1 MHIKTTIVALIQ
13 LWAISVL
20 AATNKSTD
28 IGSLLSQRSNNW
40 SQGTIIS
47 FPNSTTFDNSTTRWS
62 TYDAPRYLAAIS
74 PANEADVAKTVR
86 LASSRRIP
94 FLATGGR
101 HGYTTTLGDLQGGL
115 AIDLSQLKSYS
126 IDRAAGTL
134 TVGGATTLGDFQ
146 DALYEAGY
154 MIQTPSISCP
164 GYVGVT
170 VGSGVGRFT
179 GLFGL
184 VADALI
190 SARLVTA
197 EGRIIH
203 VSRRQNADLF
213 WGLRGAGANLGVVVS
228 ATYQAHKLVNQGQ
241 ILNADLIF
249 PANKS
254 KEYFDVL
261 QSFTGKNLPAKLAI
275 VTLIVFDPVAQ
286 AAQIVANWVY
296 IGPREEGLR
305 VMAPVLALN
314 PPITNIQV
322 VPWNK
327 LVSTAAGGADAL
339 ICPKNVSHN
348 TWWANL
354 RSLPSSTFQASFDE
368 LNNFYKQYPE
378 ARGTTINAETFPN
391 QAMAAVP
398 DDDSAYP
405 WRDALGHIQIGVI
418 TESGNAAGDPTAE
431 AGNSLARRLRDR
443 WAATSGYPELSVYVN
458 YARGDEKLRQ
468 LYGSRKL
475 PRLAALKKKWDPRNV
490 FAYNNV
496 LPMEYRG

>member
-1 MHIKTTIVALIQ
+1 MQIKTTILALIG
-13 LWAISVL
+13 LWAISVP
-20 AATNKSTD
+20 AATNNSID
-28 IGSLLSQRSNNW
+28 IRSLLSQRSNNW

-62 TYDAPRYLAAIS
+62 TYDAPSYLAAIS

-86 LASSRRIP
+86 LASSHRIP

-115 AIDLSQLKSYS
+115 AIDLSQFKSYS

-154 MIQTPSISCP
+154 MIQTASISCP

-249 PANKS
+249 PANQS

-261 QSFTGKNLPAKLAI
+261 QSFIGKMPAKLA
-275 VTLIVFDPVAQ
+275 VVSLIVFDPVAQ
-286 AAQIVANWVY
+286 AVSWGSISFTWLQIP
-296 IGPREEGLR
+296 G
-305 VMAPVLALN
+305 
-314 PPITNIQV
+314 
-322 VPWNK
+322 
-327 LVSTAAGGADAL
+327 
-339 ICPKNVSHN
+339 
-348 TWWANL
+348 
-354 RSLPSSTFQASFDE
+354 
-368 LNNFYKQYPE
+368 
-378 ARGTTINAETFPN
+378 
-391 QAMAAVP
+391 
-398 DDDSAYP
+398 
-405 WRDALGHIQIGVI
+405 
-418 TESGNAAGDPTAE
+418 
-431 AGNSLARRLRDR
+431 
-443 WAATSGYPELSVYVN
+443 
-458 YARGDEKLRQ
+458 
-468 LYGSRKL
+468 
-475 PRLAALKKKWDPRNV
+475 
-490 FAYNNV
+490 
-496 LPMEYRG
+496 

>member
-1 MHIKTTIVALIQ
+1 
-13 LWAISVL
+13 
-20 AATNKSTD
+20 
-28 IGSLLSQRSNNW
+28 
-40 SQGTIIS
+40 
-47 FPNSTTFDNSTTRWS
+47 
-62 TYDAPRYLAAIS
+62 
-74 PANEADVAKTVR
+74 
-86 LASSRRIP
+86 
-94 FLATGGR
+94 
-101 HGYTTTLGDLQGGL
+101 
-115 AIDLSQLKSYS
+115 
-126 IDRAAGTL
+126 
-134 TVGGATTLGDFQ
+134 
-146 DALYEAGY
+146 
-154 MIQTPSISCP
+154 
-164 GYVGVT
+164 
-170 VGSGVGRFT
+170 
-179 GLFGL
+179 
-184 VADALI
+184 ADALV

-249 PANKS
+249 PANQS

-261 QSFTGKNLPAKLAI
+261 QSFVGKMPAKLA
-275 VTLIVFDPVAQ
+275 VVSLIVFDPVAQ
-286 AAQIVANWVY
+286 AANNGTLKAQIVANWVY

-314 PPITNIQV
+314 PPVSNIQV

-327 LVSTAAGGADAL
+327 LVPTAAGGANAL
-339 ICPKNVSHN
+339 LCPKNSSHN

-405 WRDALGHIQIGVI
+405 WRDAQGHIQIGVI
-418 TESGNAAGDPTAE
+418 TESGNAAGDPAAE

-468 LYGSRKL
+468 RYGSRKL

-490 FAYNNV
+490 FAYNNA

>member
-1 MHIKTTIVALIQ
+1 LWVFSVPSTTH
-13 LWAISVL
+13 
-20 AATNKSTD
+20 KS
-28 IGSLLSQRSNNW
+28 INIRSLLSQRSNNW

-62 TYDAPRYLAAIS
+62 TYDAPSYLAAIS
-74 PANEADVAKTVR
+74 PANEADVAKTVHGPIFR
-86 LASSRRIP
+86 SRDILMLWHRIP

-101 HGYTTTLGDLQGGL
+101 HGYTTTLRDLQGGL

-134 TVGGATTLGDFQ
+134 TIGGATTLGDFQ
-146 DALYEAGY
+146 DALYEAG
-154 MIQTPSISCP
+154 
-164 GYVGVT
+164 
-170 VGSGVGRFT
+170 
-179 GLFGL
+179 
-184 VADALI
+184 
-190 SARLVTA
+190 
-197 EGRIIH
+197 
-203 VSRRQNADLF
+203 RQNRDLF

-228 ATYQAHKLVNQGQ
+228 ASYQAHKLVNQGQ

-261 QSFTGKNLPAKLAI
+261 HSFIGKMPAKLAI
-275 VTLIVFDPVAQ
+275 VSLIVFDPVAQ

-314 PPITNIQV
+314 PPVTNIQV

-327 LVSTAAGGADAL
+327 LAPKAAGGADAL
-339 ICPKNVSHN
+339 ICPKNSSHN

-354 RSLPSSTFQASFDE
+354 RRLPSSTLQVSFDE
-368 LNNFYKQYPE
+368 LNNFYKLYPE

-405 WRDALGHIQIGVI
+405 WRDALGYIQIGVV
-418 TESGNAAGDPTAE
+418 TESGNAAGDPAAE
-431 AGNSLARRLRDR
+431 AGNSLARRLRDS
-443 WAATSGYPELSVYVN
+443 WAATSGYPDLSVYVN

-468 LYGSRKL
+468 RYGSRKL
-475 PRLAALKKKWDPRNV
+475 PRLAALKKKYDPRNV

-496 LPMEYRG
+496 LPMEYSG